1 MNDITILHSKY
12 DNPVKNIIH
21 ISDIHIRQG
30 DIERSRYNEYK
41 IVFNNFIH
49 DIKNLCKNSK
59 PSIVIK
65 SIAQLNIKNQL
76 FQQV

>member
-1 MNDITILHSKY
+1 MPNLFILRIYFNIRNMENITILHTKISK
-12 DNPVKNIIH
+12 PIKHILH

-49 DIKNLCKNSK
+49 DIKNLCRN
-59 PSIVIK
+59 
-65 SIAQLNIKNQL
+65 
-76 FQQV
+76 